1 MKLQKLIF
9 GCFILFSTLQ
19 SCKEDKKEEVGDK
32 PQELKETFNVNFNLT
47 IPKDDTFQL
56 FFTEDET
63 LNFSDDKSV
72 KIVVKGGEAPQDLLF
87 KLPEDVL
94 PTNIRLDFGQNP
106 EQGNIKVNSMK
117 FKYFDKTFEAKDS
130 LVSKYFYLLES
141 QVKYDPSTSTISIIK
156 KQGELYD
163 PLMWSN
169 QLLSDEMVK
178 MVK

>member
-1 MKLQKLIF
+1 
-9 GCFILFSTLQ
+9 
-19 SCKEDKKEEVGDK
+19 
-32 PQELKETFNVNFNLT
+32 
-47 IPKDDTFQL
+47 
-56 FFTEDET
+56 
-63 LNFSDDKSV
+63 
-72 KIVVKGGEAPQDLLF
+72 
-87 KLPEDVL
+87 
-94 PTNIRLDFGQNP
+94 
-106 EQGNIKVNSMK
+106 MK